1 MPTVSTASEIKWL
14 RAESTARPVKVDREA
29 KMIRGYVVAQAGEFK
44 SGRGEF
50 DGKSLR
56 SILRMMNSK
65 PSGLKSRLGH
75 PTLSNDGVGYF
86 LGRGRRGWLD
96 KMETNAGEIELVR
109 ADLEFSESA
118 FNTPN
123 GDLATYVMDV
133 TEKDPDA
140 ISSSLVLQTDEEWRL
155 DKKTGRPMLDETG
168 RQLPP
173 LWRPTVLHASDI
185 VDTGDAVDG
194 LLSAK
199 LSIDGLP
206 DEIVRKG
213 AELLRA
219 QFAGQ
224 SRAFVESHLSAW
236 CERVLSA
243 YWPAD
248 IEDDAVIDLAER
260 LEADKMEVEIF
271 SRLLC

>member
-29 KMIRGYVVAQAGEFK
+29 KMIRGFVVAQQGEFK

-56 SILRMMNSK
+56 AIKQLMSGK
-65 PSGLKSRLGH
+65 PAGLKSRFTH
-75 PTLSNDGVGYF
+75 PTLSNDGLGYY
-86 LGRGRRGWLD
+86 LGRARRPWMDTMTVGD
-96 KMETNAGEIELVR
+96 QEVEMVR
-109 ADLEFSESA
+109 ADLEFSETA

-123 GDLATYVMDV
+123 GDLASYVMDL
-133 TEKDPDA
+133 TEKDADA

-155 DKKTGRPMLDETG
+155 DKKTGRPMLDESG

-219 QFAGQ
+219 QFAGKP
-224 SRAFVESHLSAW
+224 RAFVESHLSAW